1 MTRGDAPRWK
11 TDRVTSVPGTLS
23 PSSIRKFSDCPQ
35 KWKLSYIDKIKEPP
49 KWHLHLGNFV
59 HEVLQHLYELPPAE
73 RNLETARAVAR
84 RRWDATDWDAKVEAL
99 AEKKGPTGL
108 FKHEAFEA
116 ISNLWEIEDPTS
128 TRIDDM
134 EKKMTVA
141 VDGVAMTGFI
151 DRLQVEAGTAV
162 ISDYKTG
169 KIPDP
174 RFPENTEANKFFQ
187 LLAYA
192 LMLEALEGTPTSRV
206 ELLYL
211 NQRARHPLEVTPARL
226 AVARGKIVETRE
238 AIDASAASGDFHC
251 NVTKLCDW
259 CHYKATGDC
268 PAFAR

>member
-1 MTRGDAPRWK
+1 MTRTVAPRWE
-11 TDRVTSVPGTLS
+11 TVTVAAVPETLS
-23 PSSIRKFSDCPQ
+23 PSSIRTFSDCPQ

-59 HEVLQHLYELPPAE
+59 HEVLEHLYRLPADQRSVE
-73 RNLETARAVAR
+73 AVRAVAR
-84 RRWDATDWDAKVEAL
+84 ERWDATGWESKVGML
-99 AEKKGPTGL
+99 AEKKGPVTQ
-108 FKHEAFEA
+108 FMHEAFEA
-116 ISNLWEIEDPTS
+116 ISNLWEIEDPSETVL
-128 TRIDDM
+128 DHM
-134 EKKMTVA
+134 EKRVQVA
-141 VDGVAMTGFI
+141 VDGVAMLGFI
-151 DRLQVEAGTAV
+151 DRLQIQDGTAV

-174 RFPENTEANKFFQ
+174 KFPENTEANKFFQ

-192 LMLEALEGTPTSRV
+192 LMLEALEGTPTSKV

-211 NQRARHPLEVTPARL
+211 NQKVRHPLEVTPARL

-238 AIDASAASGDFHC
+238 AIDTSAASGDFHC

-259 CHYKATGDC
+259 CHYKSTGDC